1 MRKDLGNGWTY
12 EYDTGSD
19 PATATITIYS
29 PDGQQYDRQTNIDVN
44 SIGQNGVGDL
54 GQWYTDQLNNN
65 VTNWN
70 DPNYYNENGF
80 DPTGGVDPS
89 QTTQTPT
96 STSGDPLSDTKVTLP
111 DGSEYDFSLG
121 NYNKSYD
128 NLDNK
133 VDALI
138 DSYENAEGDEQ
149 KALYNRLQEVD
160 KTLLESAEKMRDM
173 SKLQMEMLGSEVAKN
188 KDMLDEYN
196 NDSTSEERKEE
207 LK

>member
-1 MRKDLGNGWTY
+1 M
-12 EYDTGSD
+12 
-19 PATATITIYS
+19 
-29 PDGQQYDRQTNIDVN
+29 
-44 SIGQNGVGDL
+44 
-54 GQWYTDQLNNN
+54 
-65 VTNWN
+65 
-70 DPNYYNENGF
+70 
-80 DPTGGVDPS
+80 
-89 QTTQTPT
+89 
-96 STSGDPLSDTKVTLP
+96 P

-160 KTLLESAEKMRDM
+160 KKTLLESAEKMRDM
-173 SKLQMEMLGSEVAKN
+173 SKLQMEMLESEVAKN

-207 LK
+207 LNSLIGLSNQNIANLQDGWTKTTQLADNSNKDIGEKIDKAVNEG